1 MMGDLPYQRI
11 YLRYP
16 MQYPLIVGW
25 PFCVGE
31 GCLTNL
37 SFNGCSVLCD
47 HTPLVGAEVRVS
59 VLLPDQRQA
68 LSIEGGRIK
77 WAGDGQFGMEFQ
89 HLPPE
94 ARQRLNRTLRH
105 ALIRYLS
112 THSNRPKQIDLA
124 AFNK

>member
-1 MMGDLPYQRI
+1 MMAELPYQRM

-16 MQYPLIVGW
+16 MPYPLIFGW
-25 PFCVGE
+25 ASCVGE
-31 GCLTNL
+31 GYLTNI

-47 HTPLVGAEVRVS
+47 HTPPAGAEVRVS
-59 VLLPDQRQA
+59 VLLPDQTQA

-77 WAGDGQFGMEFQ
+77 WAEDGQFGVEFQ
-89 HLPPE
+89 HLPLE

-112 THSNRPKQIDLA
+112 TYSNRPNQIDLA
-124 AFNK
+124 AFNR

>member
-1 MMGDLPYQRI
+1 MADLPYQRI

-16 MQYPLIVGW
+16 MQYPLIFGW
-25 PFCVGE
+25 ASRVGE

-68 LSIEGGRIK
+68 LPIEGGRIK
-77 WAGDGQFGMEFQ
+77 WAEDGQFGVEFQ
-89 HLPPE
+89 HLPLE

-105 ALIRYLS
+105 ALIQYLP
-112 THSNRPKQIDLA
+112 THSSRPNQIDLT
-124 AFNK
+124 AFNT

>member
-1 MMGDLPYQRI
+1 MTDLPYQRI

-16 MQYPLIVGW
+16 MQYPLIFGW
-25 PFCVGE
+25 PSRVGE
-31 GCLTNL
+31 GYLTNL

-77 WAGDGQFGMEFQ
+77 WAEDGRFGVEFQ
-89 HLPPE
+89 HLPLE

-105 ALIRYLS
+105 ALLQYLS
-112 THSNRPKQIDLA
+112 THSNRPNQIDLT
-124 AFNK
+124 AFNT